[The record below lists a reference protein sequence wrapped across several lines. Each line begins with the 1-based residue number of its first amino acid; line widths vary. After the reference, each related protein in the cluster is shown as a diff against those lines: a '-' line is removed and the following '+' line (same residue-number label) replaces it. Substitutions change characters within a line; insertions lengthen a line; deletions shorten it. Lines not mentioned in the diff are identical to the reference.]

1 MSQDAKT
8 RALIDDA
15 VARATAPLEAR
26 LEALEARVRAL
37 GAPGAPASAPEE
49 KRAPAGRTAKAR
61 TVRGDEDA
69 TAGK

>member
-1 MSQDAKT
+1 MSQDARI

-26 LEALEARVRAL
+26 VKALEARVHAFEGVN
-37 GAPGAPASAPEE
+37 GAIPAVPQKGPSG
-49 KRAPAGRTAKAR
+49 GRTAKAR